1 MTVSLIGSPRRTSEE
16 ARLDKNR
23 RIKESI
29 KETKAKRKTQ
39 TCSTFDLKIVGNKLS
54 STQRE
59 ALVRVFL
66 EAKWLWN
73 ECIASGDPFSY
84 KPRKNVLVKTK
95 DDTMDEREY
104 RVLGSQ
110 MKQSLVKTIRS
121 NIKTLAT
128 LKKQGR
134 KTGTVGFTSEVKSLG
149 LPQPETTYRIR
160 GQKARIQNIPG
171 WVRVRGVGQLEGWEQ
186 AKAVLTSE
194 ADGWHLHVTCYMDK
208 EEHRKRREA
217 KRLAPVKNTIIGL
230 DMGVKTAITCSDGTE
245 YDVMVGE
252 TDRLKREQRKLNR
265 KKKGSNNRQ
274 RNRMRIRRAYTK
286 QQNRLNDAANKTA
299 AELLRNETIF
309 MQDEQVK
316 AWHRRPR
323 PRQKQTDPPRGT
335 GGGALQVGADHAT
348 VPCLRDENQNPA
360 GTAHIQ
366 VRRLWLYGPKR
377 RQSRSDHGLAWTI
390 RIFGQ
395 NTLGTRGIQA
405 CGERIG
411 VIRGQSAYVLHAFGE
426 AGNRDGFSLTVV
438 HNLLFSL
445 RIDGLVSSWADSNFS
460 AASL

>member
-1 MTVSLIGSPRRTSEE
+1 
-16 ARLDKNR
+16 
-23 RIKESI
+23 
-29 KETKAKRKTQ
+29 
-39 TCSTFDLKIVGNKLS
+39 
-54 STQRE
+54 
-59 ALVRVFL
+59 
-66 EAKWLWN
+66 
-73 ECIASGDPFSY
+73 
-84 KPRKNVLVKTK
+84 
-95 DDTMDEREY
+95 MDEREY

-245 YDVMVGE
+245 YDVMVEE

-316 AWHRRPR
+316 AWHRRYGRKIQHSILGRVKNRLTRHAGQVVVLSKWEPTTQLCPVCGTKTRIPLERRIYKCADCGYTAPR
-323 PRQKQTDPPRGT
+323 DVKAAQTM
-335 GGGALQVGADHAT
+335 V
-348 VPCLRDENQNPA
+348 
-360 GTAHIQ
+360 
-366 VRRLWLYGPKR
+366 WL
-377 RQSRSDHGLAWTI
+377 
-390 RIFGQ
+390 
-395 NTLGTRGIQA
+395 
-405 CGERIG
+405 
-411 VIRGQSAYVLHAFGE
+411 GQSKYSDKIPLERGEYKPVENTSESYVDNL
-426 AGNRDGFSLTVV
+426 RMFSMRSAKQETVT
-438 HNLLFSL
+438 
-445 RIDGLVSSWADSNFS
+445 AS
-460 AASL
+460 ASR

>member
-1 MTVSLIGSPRRTSEE
+1 MTVTLIGSPRRTSEE

-29 KETKAKRKTQ
+29 KATKAKRKTQ

-54 STQRE
+54 RTQRE

-186 AKAVLTSE
+186 AKAVLTRE

-274 RNRMRIRRAYTK
+274 RNRMRIRRAYKK

-316 AWHRRPR
+316 AWHRRYGRKIQHSILGRVKNRLIRHTGQVVVLSKWEPTTQLCPICGVKTRIPLKQRIYKCANCGYTAPR
-323 PRQKQTDPPRGT
+323 DIKAAQTM
-335 GGGALQVGADHAT
+335 V
-348 VPCLRDENQNPA
+348 
-360 GTAHIQ
+360 
-366 VRRLWLYGPKR
+366 WM
-377 RQSRSDHGLAWTI
+377 
-390 RIFGQ
+390 
-395 NTLGTRGIQA
+395 
-405 CGERIG
+405 
-411 VIRGQSAYVLHAFGE
+411 GQSKYAEKIPLERGE
-426 AGNRDGFSLTVV
+426 YKPVENASESYADNLRMFSMRSTKQETVT
-438 HNLLFSL
+438 
-445 RIDGLVSSWADSNFS
+445 AS
-460 AASL
+460 ASR

>member
-29 KETKAKRKTQ
+29 KATKAKRKTQ

-245 YDVMVGE
+245 YDVMVEE

-316 AWHRRPR
+316 AWHRRYGR
-323 PRQKQTDPPRGT
+323 KIQHSILGRSQKQTDPPRGDRWWCSPSGSRPRNCAPSAGRKT
-335 GGGALQVGADHAT
+335 RIPLERRIYKCADCGYTAQETSKPLRPWSGWDNPNIRTKYPWNEGNTSLWRTHRSHT
-348 VPCLRDENQNPA
+348 WTICVCSPC
-360 GTAHIQ
+360 
-366 VRRLWLYGPKR
+366 VRR
-377 RQSRSDHGLAWTI
+377 SRKP
-390 RIFGQ
+390 
-395 NTLGTRGIQA
+395 
-405 CGERIG
+405 
-411 VIRGQSAYVLHAFGE
+411 
-426 AGNRDGFSLTVV
+426 
-438 HNLLFSL
+438 
-445 RIDGLVSSWADSNFS
+445 
-460 AASL
+460 

>member
-1 MTVSLIGSPRRTSEE
+1 MTVSLIGSPRKTSEK

-29 KETKAKRKTQ
+29 KATKARRKTQ
-39 TCSTFDLKIVGNKLS
+39 ACSTFDLKIVGNKLS
-54 STQRE
+54 RTQRE
-59 ALVRVFL
+59 ALTRVFL

-95 DDTMDEREY
+95 NGTMDEREY
-104 RVLGSQ
+104 RTLGSQ

-134 KTGTVGFTSEVKSLG
+134 KVGNVGFTDEVKSLG

-171 WVRVRGVGQLEGWEQ
+171 WVRVRGVKQLEGWEQ

-208 EEHRKRREA
+208 EEYNKRREA
-217 KRLAPVKNTIIGL
+217 RKLAPVKNTVIGL

-265 KKKGSNNRQ
+265 KKKGSNNRR
-274 RNRMRIRRAYTK
+274 RNRMRIRLAHMR
-286 QQNRLNDAANKTA
+286 QQNRLDDAANKIT
-299 AELLRNETIF
+299 AELLRNEIVF

-316 AWHRRPR
+316 AWQRRYGRKTQHSVLGRVKNRLARHTSQVVALSRWEPTTQLCPICGKKTRIPLKQRTYKCAYCGYTAPR
-323 PRQKQTDPPRGT
+323 DVKAAQTMVWLGQSEYSDKIPSEQGEYKPVEN
-335 GGGALQVGADHAT
+335 ASESYADN
-348 VPCLRDENQNPA
+348 L
-360 GTAHIQ
+360 
-366 VRRLWLYGPKR
+366 
-377 RQSRSDHGLAWTI
+377 
-390 RIFGQ
+390 RIFSM
-395 NTLGTRGIQA
+395 R
-405 CGERIG
+405 
-411 VIRGQSAYVLHAFGE
+411 SAKQE
-426 AGNRDGFSLTVV
+426 TVT
-438 HNLLFSL
+438 
-445 RIDGLVSSWADSNFS
+445 AS
-460 AASL
+460 ASR

>member
-1 MTVSLIGSPRRTSEE
+1 MTVTLIGSPRKTSEE

-23 RIKESI
+23 RIRESI
-29 KETKAKRKTQ
+29 KATKARRKTQ

-54 STQRE
+54 RTQRE

-95 DDTMDEREY
+95 DGTMDEREY

-134 KTGTVGFTSEVKSLG
+134 KVGEVGFTSEVKSLV

-171 WVRVRGVGQLEGWEQ
+171 WVRVRGVRQLEGWEQ
-186 AKAVLTSE
+186 AKAVLIRE

-208 EEHRKRREA
+208 EEYRKRREA
-217 KRLAPVKNTIIGL
+217 KKLAPMKNTVIGL

-245 YDVMVGE
+245 YDAMVEE
-252 TDRLKREQRKLNR
+252 TDRLKREQRKLSR

-274 RNRMRIRRAYTK
+274 RNRMRIRRAYMK
-286 QQNRLNDAANKTA
+286 QQNRLDDAANKIA
-299 AELLRNETIF
+299 AELLRNEVVF

-316 AWHRRPR
+316 SWHRRYGRKIQHSVLGRVKNRLIRHTGQVVVLSKWEPTTQLCPICGVKTRIPLKQRIYKCANCGYTAPR
-323 PRQKQTDPPRGT
+323 DIKAAQTM
-335 GGGALQVGADHAT
+335 V
-348 VPCLRDENQNPA
+348 
-360 GTAHIQ
+360 
-366 VRRLWLYGPKR
+366 WM
-377 RQSRSDHGLAWTI
+377 
-390 RIFGQ
+390 
-395 NTLGTRGIQA
+395 
-405 CGERIG
+405 
-411 VIRGQSAYVLHAFGE
+411 GQSKYAEKIPLERGE
-426 AGNRDGFSLTVV
+426 YKPVENASESYADNLRMFSMRSTKQETVT
-438 HNLLFSL
+438 
-445 RIDGLVSSWADSNFS
+445 AS
-460 AASL
+460 ASR

>member
-1 MTVSLIGSPRRTSEE
+1 MTASLIGSPRRTSEE

-23 RIKESI
+23 RIRESI
-29 KETKAKRKTQ
+29 KATKAKRKNQ

-54 STQRE
+54 RTQRE
-59 ALVRVFL
+59 ALKRVFL

-95 DDTMDEREY
+95 NGAMDEREY
-104 RVLGSQ
+104 RTLGSQ

-121 NIKTLAT
+121 NIKALAT

-134 KTGTVGFTSEVKSLG
+134 KVGAVGFTGEVRSLE

-160 GQKARIQNIPG
+160 GQKAKIQNIPG
-171 WVRVRGVGQLEGWEQ
+171 RVRVRGVRQLDGWEQ

-208 EEHRKRREA
+208 EKYRKKREA
-217 KRLAPVKNTIIGL
+217 KRLAPVKDTIIGL

-245 YDVMVGE
+245 YDVMVEE

-274 RNRMRIRRAYTK
+274 RNRMRIRRVYAK
-286 QQNRLNDAANKTA
+286 QRNRLDDAANKIA

-309 MQDEQVK
+309 MQDEQVGV
-316 AWHRRPR
+316 WQRRYGR
-323 PRQKQTDPPRGT
+323 KIQHSILGRVKSRLFRHT
-335 GGGALQVGADHAT
+335 GQVVALSKWEPTTQLC
-348 VPCLRDENQNPA
+348 P
-360 GTAHIQ
+360 I
-366 VRRLWLYGPKR
+366 
-377 RQSRSDHGLAWTI
+377 
-390 RIFGQ
+390 
-395 NTLGTRGIQA
+395 
-405 CGERIG
+405 CGEKTRIPLRQRIYKCADCG
-411 VIRGQSAYVLHAFGE
+411 YTAPRDAKAAQTMVWLGQSKYSDKIPLGRGE
-426 AGNRDGFSLTVV
+426 YKPVENASGSYADNLRMFSTRSAKQETVT
-438 HNLLFSL
+438 
-445 RIDGLVSSWADSNFS
+445 AS
-460 AASL
+460 ASR

>member
-1 MTVSLIGSPRRTSEE
+1 MTVSLIGSPRKTSEE

-29 KETKAKRKTQ
+29 KATKARRKTQ

-54 STQRE
+54 RTQRE

-134 KTGTVGFTSEVKSLG
+134 KTGTVGFTSKVKSLG

-217 KRLAPVKNTIIGL
+217 RNLAPVKNTVIGL

-286 QQNRLNDAANKTA
+286 QRNRLNDAANKIT
-299 AELLRNETIF
+299 AELLRNEIVF
-309 MQDEQVK
+309 MQDEQVRAWQRRYGRKTQHSVLGRVKNRLARHTSQVVTLSRWEPTTQLCPICGKKTRIPLKQRTYQCAYCGYK
-316 AWHRRPR
+316 APR
-323 PRQKQTDPPRGT
+323 DVKAAQTM
-335 GGGALQVGADHAT
+335 V
-348 VPCLRDENQNPA
+348 
-360 GTAHIQ
+360 
-366 VRRLWLYGPKR
+366 WM
-377 RQSRSDHGLAWTI
+377 
-390 RIFGQ
+390 
-395 NTLGTRGIQA
+395 
-405 CGERIG
+405 
-411 VIRGQSAYVLHAFGE
+411 GQSEYSDRIPLERGE
-426 AGNRDGFSLTVV
+426 YKPVENASESYADNLRMFSMRSAKQETVT
-438 HNLLFSL
+438 
-445 RIDGLVSSWADSNFS
+445 AS
-460 AASL
+460 ASR

>member
-23 RIKESI
+23 RIRESI
-29 KETKAKRKTQ
+29 KATKAKRKTQ

-54 STQRE
+54 HTQRE

-73 ECIASGDPFSY
+73 ECIASGDPLSY

-95 DDTMDEREY
+95 DGMMDEREY
-104 RVLGSQ
+104 RTLGSQ

-134 KTGTVGFTSEVKSLG
+134 KVGNVGFTNEVRSLG

-171 WVRVRGVGQLEGWEQ
+171 WVRVRGVKQLEGWEQ

-208 EEHRKRREA
+208 EEYNKRREA
-217 KRLAPVKNTIIGL
+217 KKLAPVKNTVIGL
-230 DMGVKTAITCSDGTE
+230 DMGVETAITCSDGTE

-265 KKKGSNNRQ
+265 KKKGSNNRR
-274 RNRMRIRRAYTK
+274 RNRMRIRLAYMR
-286 QQNRLNDAANKTA
+286 QQNRLNDAANKIT
-299 AELLRNETIF
+299 AELLRNEIVF
-309 MQDEQVK
+309 MQDEIG
-316 AWHRRPR
+316 R
-323 PRQKQTDPPRGT
+323 
-335 GGGALQVGADHAT
+335 
-348 VPCLRDENQNPA
+348 
-360 GTAHIQ
+360 AH
-366 VRRLWLYGPKR
+366 V
-377 RQSRSDHGLAWTI
+377 
-390 RIFGQ
+390 
-395 NTLGTRGIQA
+395 
-405 CGERIG
+405 
-411 VIRGQSAYVLHAFGE
+411 
-426 AGNRDGFSLTVV
+426 
-438 HNLLFSL
+438 
-445 RIDGLVSSWADSNFS
+445 
-460 AASL
+460 

>member
-1 MTVSLIGSPRRTSEE
+1 MTVSLIGSPRKTSEE

-29 KETKAKRKTQ
+29 KATKSRRKTQ

-54 STQRE
+54 RTQRE
-59 ALVRVFL
+59 ALTRVFL

-73 ECIASGDPFSY
+73 ECIASGDPLSY

-95 DDTMDEREY
+95 NGAMDEREY
-104 RVLGSQ
+104 RTLGSQ

-134 KTGTVGFTSEVKSLG
+134 KVGNVGFTDEVRSLG

-171 WVRVRGVGQLEGWEQ
+171 WVRVRGVKQLEGWEQ

-208 EEHRKRREA
+208 EEYNKRREA
-217 KRLAPVKNTIIGL
+217 KKLAPVKNTVIGL
-230 DMGVKTAITCSDGTE
+230 DMGVETTITCSDGTE

-265 KKKGSNNRQ
+265 KKKGSNNRR
-274 RNRMRIRRAYTK
+274 RNRMRIRLAYMR
-286 QQNRLNDAANKTA
+286 QQNRLNDAANKIT
-299 AELLRNETIF
+299 AELLRNEIVF

-316 AWHRRPR
+316 AWQRRYGRKTQHSVLGRVKNRLARHTSQVVTLSKWEPTTRLCPTCGKKTKIPLKQRTYKCAYCGYKAPR
-323 PRQKQTDPPRGT
+323 DVKAAQTM
-335 GGGALQVGADHAT
+335 V
-348 VPCLRDENQNPA
+348 
-360 GTAHIQ
+360 
-366 VRRLWLYGPKR
+366 WM
-377 RQSRSDHGLAWTI
+377 
-390 RIFGQ
+390 
-395 NTLGTRGIQA
+395 
-405 CGERIG
+405 
-411 VIRGQSAYVLHAFGE
+411 GQSKYSDKIPSEQGE
-426 AGNRDGFSLTVV
+426 YKPVENASGSYADNLRMFSMRSAKQETVT
-438 HNLLFSL
+438 
-445 RIDGLVSSWADSNFS
+445 A
-460 AASL
+460 

>member
-29 KETKAKRKTQ
+29 KATKAKRKTQ

-134 KTGTVGFTSEVKSLG
+134 KTGTVGFTSKVKSLG

-316 AWHRRPR
+316 AWHRRYGRKIQHSILGRVKNRLTRHAGQVVVLSKWEPTTQLCPVCGTKTRIPLGRRIYKCADCGYTAPR
-323 PRQKQTDPPRGT
+323 DVKAAQTM
-335 GGGALQVGADHAT
+335 V
-348 VPCLRDENQNPA
+348 
-360 GTAHIQ
+360 
-366 VRRLWLYGPKR
+366 WL
-377 RQSRSDHGLAWTI
+377 
-390 RIFGQ
+390 
-395 NTLGTRGIQA
+395 
-405 CGERIG
+405 
-411 VIRGQSAYVLHAFGE
+411 GQSEYSDKIPLERGEYKPVESASSNAFQ
-426 AGNRDGFSLTVV
+426 L
-438 HNLLFSL
+438 
-445 RIDGLVSSWADSNFS
+445 
-460 AASL
+460 ASV

>member
-1 MTVSLIGSPRRTSEE
+1 MTASLIGSPRRTSEE

-23 RIKESI
+23 RIRESI
-29 KETKAKRKTQ
+29 KATKAKRKNQ

-54 STQRE
+54 RTQRE
-59 ALVRVFL
+59 ALRRVFL

-95 DDTMDEREY
+95 NGAMDEREY
-104 RVLGSQ
+104 RTLGSQ

-121 NIKTLAT
+121 NIKALAT

-134 KTGTVGFTSEVKSLG
+134 KVGAVGFTGEVRSLE

-160 GQKARIQNIPG
+160 GQKAKIQNIPG
-171 WVRVRGVGQLEGWEQ
+171 RVRVRGVRQLDGWEQ

-208 EEHRKRREA
+208 EKYRKKREA
-217 KRLAPVKNTIIGL
+217 KRLAPVKDTIIGL

-245 YDVMVGE
+245 YDVMVEE

-274 RNRMRIRRAYTK
+274 RNRMRIRRVYAK
-286 QQNRLNDAANKTA
+286 QRNRLDDAANKIA

-309 MQDEQVK
+309 MQDEQVGV
-316 AWHRRPR
+316 WQRRYGR
-323 PRQKQTDPPRGT
+323 KIQHSILGRVKSRLFRHT
-335 GGGALQVGADHAT
+335 GQVVALSKWEPTTQLC
-348 VPCLRDENQNPA
+348 P
-360 GTAHIQ
+360 I
-366 VRRLWLYGPKR
+366 
-377 RQSRSDHGLAWTI
+377 
-390 RIFGQ
+390 
-395 NTLGTRGIQA
+395 
-405 CGERIG
+405 CGEKTRIPLRQRIYKCADCG
-411 VIRGQSAYVLHAFGE
+411 YTAPRDAKAAQTMVWLGQSKYSDKIPLGRGE
-426 AGNRDGFSLTVV
+426 YKPVENASGSYANNLRMFSTRSAKQETVT
-438 HNLLFSL
+438 
-445 RIDGLVSSWADSNFS
+445 AS
-460 AASL
+460 ASR

>member
-29 KETKAKRKTQ
+29 KATKAKRKTQ
-39 TCSTFDLKIVGNKLS
+39 TCSTFDLKIVVNKLS
-54 STQRE
+54 RTQRE
-59 ALVRVFL
+59 ALKRVFL

-73 ECIASGDPFSY
+73 ECIASGDPFAY
-84 KPRKNVLVKTK
+84 TPRKTVLVKTK
-95 DDTMDEREY
+95 DGTMDDREY

-134 KTGTVGFTSEVKSLG
+134 KTGTVGFTGEIKSLG

-171 WVRVRGVGQLEGWEQ
+171 WVRVRGVKQLEGWEQ

-208 EEHRKRREA
+208 EEYNKRREA
-217 KRLAPVKNTIIGL
+217 KKLAPVKNTVIGL

-245 YDVMVGE
+245 YDVIVGE

-265 KKKGSNNRQ
+265 KKKGSNNRR
-274 RNRMRIRRAYTK
+274 RNRMRIRLAYMR
-286 QQNRLNDAANKTA
+286 QQNHLNDAANKIT
-299 AELLRNETIF
+299 AELLRNEIVF

-316 AWHRRPR
+316 AWQRRYGRKTQHSVLGRVKNRLARHTSQVVTLSKWEPTTQLCPTCGKKTKIPLKQRTYKCVYCGYKAPR
-323 PRQKQTDPPRGT
+323 DVKAAQTM
-335 GGGALQVGADHAT
+335 V
-348 VPCLRDENQNPA
+348 
-360 GTAHIQ
+360 
-366 VRRLWLYGPKR
+366 WM
-377 RQSRSDHGLAWTI
+377 
-390 RIFGQ
+390 
-395 NTLGTRGIQA
+395 
-405 CGERIG
+405 
-411 VIRGQSAYVLHAFGE
+411 GQSKYSDKIPLERGE
-426 AGNRDGFSLTVV
+426 YKPVENASGSYADNLRMFSMRSAKQETVT
-438 HNLLFSL
+438 
-445 RIDGLVSSWADSNFS
+445 AS
-460 AASL
+460 ASR

>member
-1 MTVSLIGSPRRTSEE
+1 MTVSLIGSPRKTSEE

-29 KETKAKRKTQ
+29 KATKARRKTQ

-54 STQRE
+54 RTQRE
-59 ALVRVFL
+59 ALTRVFL

-73 ECIASGDPFSY
+73 ECIASGDPLSY

-95 DDTMDEREY
+95 NGAMDEREY
-104 RVLGSQ
+104 RTLGSQ
-110 MKQSLVKTIRS
+110 MKQSLVKTIHS

-134 KTGTVGFTSEVKSLG
+134 KVGNVGFTDEVRSLG

-171 WVRVRGVGQLEGWEQ
+171 WVRVRGVKQLEGWEQ

-208 EEHRKRREA
+208 EEYNKRREA
-217 KRLAPVKNTIIGL
+217 KKLAPVKNTVIGL

-265 KKKGSNNRQ
+265 KKKGSNNRR
-274 RNRMRIRRAYTK
+274 RNRMRIRLAYMR
-286 QQNRLNDAANKTA
+286 QRNRLNDAANKIT
-299 AELLRNETIF
+299 AELLRNEIVF

-316 AWHRRPR
+316 AWQRRYGRKTQHSVLGRVKNRLARHTSQVVTLSKWEPTTQLCPTCGKKTKIPLKQRTYKCAYCGYKAPR
-323 PRQKQTDPPRGT
+323 DVKAAQTM
-335 GGGALQVGADHAT
+335 V
-348 VPCLRDENQNPA
+348 
-360 GTAHIQ
+360 
-366 VRRLWLYGPKR
+366 WM
-377 RQSRSDHGLAWTI
+377 
-390 RIFGQ
+390 
-395 NTLGTRGIQA
+395 
-405 CGERIG
+405 
-411 VIRGQSAYVLHAFGE
+411 GQSKYSDKIPSEQGE
-426 AGNRDGFSLTVV
+426 YKPVENASESYADNLRMFSMRSAKQETVT
-438 HNLLFSL
+438 
-445 RIDGLVSSWADSNFS
+445 A
-460 AASL
+460 

>member
-1 MTVSLIGSPRRTSEE
+1 MTVSLIGSPRKTSEE

-29 KETKAKRKTQ
+29 KATKDRRKTQ

-54 STQRE
+54 RTQRE
-59 ALVRVFL
+59 ALTRVFL

-73 ECIASGDPFSY
+73 ECIASGDPLSY

-95 DDTMDEREY
+95 NGAMDEREY
-104 RVLGSQ
+104 RTLGSQ

-134 KTGTVGFTSEVKSLG
+134 KVGNVGFTDEVRSLG

-171 WVRVRGVGQLEGWEQ
+171 WVRVRGVKQLEGWEQ

-208 EEHRKRREA
+208 EEYNKRREA
-217 KRLAPVKNTIIGL
+217 KKLAPVKNTVIGL
-230 DMGVKTAITCSDGTE
+230 DMGVETAITCSDGTE

-265 KKKGSNNRQ
+265 KKKGSNNRR
-274 RNRMRIRRAYTK
+274 RNRMRIRLAYMR
-286 QQNRLNDAANKTA
+286 QQNRLNDAANKIT
-299 AELLRNETIF
+299 AELLRNEIVF

-316 AWHRRPR
+316 AWQRRYGRKTQHSVLGRVKNRLARHTSQVVTLSKWEPTTQLCPTCGKKTKIPLKQRTYKCAYCGYKAPR
-323 PRQKQTDPPRGT
+323 DVKAAQTM
-335 GGGALQVGADHAT
+335 V
-348 VPCLRDENQNPA
+348 
-360 GTAHIQ
+360 
-366 VRRLWLYGPKR
+366 WM
-377 RQSRSDHGLAWTI
+377 
-390 RIFGQ
+390 
-395 NTLGTRGIQA
+395 
-405 CGERIG
+405 
-411 VIRGQSAYVLHAFGE
+411 GQSKYSDKIPSEQGE
-426 AGNRDGFSLTVV
+426 YKPVENASESYADNLRMFSMRSAKQETVT
-438 HNLLFSL
+438 
-445 RIDGLVSSWADSNFS
+445 A
-460 AASL
+460 

>member
-1 MTVSLIGSPRRTSEE
+1 MTASLIGSPNRTSEE

-23 RIKESI
+23 RIRESI
-29 KETKAKRKTQ
+29 KATKAKRKNQ

-54 STQRE
+54 RTQRE
-59 ALVRVFL
+59 ALKRVFL

-84 KPRKNVLVKTK
+84 RPRKNALVKTK
-95 DDTMDEREY
+95 NGAMDEREY
-104 RVLGSQ
+104 RTLGSQ

-121 NIKTLAT
+121 NIKALAT

-134 KTGTVGFTSEVKSLG
+134 KVGAVGFTGEVRSLG

-160 GQKARIQNIPG
+160 GQKAKIQNIPG
-171 WVRVRGVGQLEGWEQ
+171 RVRVRGVRQLDGWEQ

-208 EEHRKRREA
+208 EKYRKKREA
-217 KRLAPVKNTIIGL
+217 KRLAPVKDTIIGL

-245 YDVMVGE
+245 YDVMVEE

-274 RNRMRIRRAYTK
+274 RNRMRIRRVYAK
-286 QQNRLNDAANKTA
+286 QRNRLDDAANKIA

-316 AWHRRPR
+316 AWQRRYGRKTQHSVLGRVKNRLARHASQVVTLSKWEPTTQLCPTCGKKTKIPLKQRTYKCAYCGYKAPR
-323 PRQKQTDPPRGT
+323 DVKAAQTM
-335 GGGALQVGADHAT
+335 V
-348 VPCLRDENQNPA
+348 
-360 GTAHIQ
+360 
-366 VRRLWLYGPKR
+366 WL
-377 RQSRSDHGLAWTI
+377 
-390 RIFGQ
+390 
-395 NTLGTRGIQA
+395 
-405 CGERIG
+405 
-411 VIRGQSAYVLHAFGE
+411 GQSKYSDKIPLGRGE
-426 AGNRDGFSLTVV
+426 YKPVENASESYADNLRMFSTRSAKQETVT
-438 HNLLFSL
+438 
-445 RIDGLVSSWADSNFS
+445 A
-460 AASL
+460 

>member
-1 MTVSLIGSPRRTSEE
+1 MHRQRRPVLLQAKKKRPRENQGRHDGRTRIPR
-16 ARLDKNR
+16 ARLPDEAVPRQDHPIQHQNTR
-23 RIKESI
+23 NPQ
-29 KETKAKRKTQ
+29 ETRPQ
-39 TCSTFDLKIVGNKLS
+39 DRNG
-54 STQRE
+54 
-59 ALVRVFL
+59 RVH
-66 EAKWLWN
+66 ERGQVARTPTT
-73 ECIASGDPFSY
+73 GDH
-84 KPRKNVLVKTK
+84 V
-95 DDTMDEREY
+95 
-104 RVLGSQ
+104 
-110 MKQSLVKTIRS
+110 
-121 NIKTLAT
+121 
-128 LKKQGR
+128 
-134 KTGTVGFTSEVKSLG
+134 
-149 LPQPETTYRIR
+149 RIR

-245 YDVMVGE
+245 YDVMVEE

-316 AWHRRPR
+316 AWHRRYGRKIQHSILGRVKNRLTRHAGQVVVLSKWEPTTQLC
-323 PRQKQTDPPRGT
+323 PVCGT
-335 GGGALQVGADHAT
+335 KTRIPLERRIYKCAT
-348 VPCLRDENQNPA
+348 VDIRPQETSKPLRPWSGWDNPNIRTKYPWNE
-360 GTAHIQ
+360 GNTS
-366 VRRLWLYGPKR
+366 LWR
-377 RQSRSDHGLAWTI
+377 THRSHTWTI
-390 RIFGQ
+390 
-395 NTLGTRGIQA
+395 
-405 CGERIG
+405 C
-411 VIRGQSAYVLHAFGE
+411 VCSPCVGE

-438 HNLLFSL
+438 H
-445 RIDGLVSSWADSNFS
+445 RRCTVGSNRSRSTGGTRSRPFVRHVRHRV
-460 AASL
+460 

>member
-1 MTVSLIGSPRRTSEE
+1 MTVSLIGSPRKTSEE

-29 KETKAKRKTQ
+29 KATKARRKTQ

-54 STQRE
+54 RTQRE
-59 ALVRVFL
+59 ALTRVFL

-73 ECIASGDPFSY
+73 ECIASGDPLSY

-95 DDTMDEREY
+95 NGAMDEREY
-104 RVLGSQ
+104 RTLGSQ

-121 NIKTLAT
+121 SIKTLAT

-134 KTGTVGFTSEVKSLG
+134 KVGNVGFTNEVRSLG

-171 WVRVRGVGQLEGWEQ
+171 WVRVRGVKQLEGWEQ

-208 EEHRKRREA
+208 EEYNKRREA
-217 KRLAPVKNTIIGL
+217 KKLAPVKNTVIGL
-230 DMGVKTAITCSDGTE
+230 DMGVETAITCSDGTE

-265 KKKGSNNRQ
+265 KKKGSNNRR
-274 RNRMRIRRAYTK
+274 RNRMRIRLAYMR
-286 QQNRLNDAANKTA
+286 QQNRLNDAANKIT
-299 AELLRNETIF
+299 AELLRNEIVF

-316 AWHRRPR
+316 AWQRRYGRKTQHSVLGRVKNRLARHTSQVVTLSKLEPTTQLCPTCGKKTKIPLKQRTYKCAYCGYKAPR
-323 PRQKQTDPPRGT
+323 DVKAAQTM
-335 GGGALQVGADHAT
+335 V
-348 VPCLRDENQNPA
+348 
-360 GTAHIQ
+360 
-366 VRRLWLYGPKR
+366 WM
-377 RQSRSDHGLAWTI
+377 
-390 RIFGQ
+390 
-395 NTLGTRGIQA
+395 
-405 CGERIG
+405 
-411 VIRGQSAYVLHAFGE
+411 GQSKYSDKIPSEQGE
-426 AGNRDGFSLTVV
+426 YKPVENASESYADNLRMFSMRSAKQETVT
-438 HNLLFSL
+438 
-445 RIDGLVSSWADSNFS
+445 A
-460 AASL
+460 